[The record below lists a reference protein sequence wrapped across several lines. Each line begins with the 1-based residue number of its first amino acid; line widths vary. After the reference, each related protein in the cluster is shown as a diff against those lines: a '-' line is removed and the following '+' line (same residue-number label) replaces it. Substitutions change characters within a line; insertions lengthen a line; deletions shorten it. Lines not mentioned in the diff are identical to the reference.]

1 VPEEIRVH
9 DLTGRT
15 VVVTGGNSG
24 IGFALAVGAAKAGAD
39 IAIWSR
45 NAGRN
50 AEAAAALVAHGARAL
65 PVTCDVGDEDSV
77 AAAMAVTRA
86 EFGRLDCLMA
96 NAGMYAGG
104 LIQDLTLAEWH
115 RVLRTN
121 VDGAFLTTR
130 EAARVFLE
138 QGTGGSMVVVSS
150 TISRYGATG
159 GAAYGTSKTALLGLG
174 RTLAVELARH
184 RVRCNILIPGWTR
197 TPLNAAQQANE
208 QFLDATT
215 RRTPVR
221 RWADPEEFEAIAPFL
236 ADPTL
241 TFHTGNEVIVDG
253 GYTVF

>member
-1 VPEEIRVH
+1 VEERRVH
-9 DLTGRT
+9 DLTGRA

-24 IGFALAVGAAKAGAD
+24 IGLALAAGVAKAGANV
-39 IAIWSR
+39 AIWSR
-45 NAGRN
+45 NAARN
-50 AEAAAALVAHGARAL
+50 AEAVGELGGHGTRAL

-77 AAAMAVTRA
+77 TAAMATTLS
-86 EFGRLDCLMA
+86 EFGHLDCLIA
-96 NAGMYAGG
+96 NAGMYGGG
-104 LIQDLTLAEWH
+104 LIHDMTLDEWH
-115 RVLRTN
+115 RVMRTN
-121 VDGAFLTTR
+121 VDGAFLATR
-130 EAARVFLE
+130 AAARVFLE

-150 TISRYGATG
+150 TISRYGAVG

-197 TPLNAAQQANE
+197 TPLNAAQHANE

-221 RWADPEEFEAIAPFL
+221 RWADPGEFEAIAPFL

-241 TFHTGNEVIVDG
+241 TFHTGNEVVVDG